1 MSTINPTNLAMEKK
15 NKQKLKKF
23 VSMIDNYE

>member
-1 MSTINPTNLAMEKK
+1 MSTIAYDNSAMEKK

-23 VSMIDNYE
+23 VNVIQEY